1 MYEKSNS
8 KKDQLPHYFIYEAL
22 YSKKALEIKK
32 RLKTSVNEPS
42 MDQNAV

>member
-32 RLKTSVNEPS
+32 RLKIYVNEPS